1 MSDFPQSG
9 NSPTPPQTDVDRA
22 DAPEDERETIIPT
35 DYLDY
40 IDEVLEESMPASDPP
55 GWTPATSLGPPIHES
70 EKGRA

>member
-1 MSDFPQSG
+1 MSNFPQSG
-9 NSPTPPQTDVDRA
+9 KSLTLPQTDVDRA
-22 DAPEDERETIIPT
+22 DAPEDERETVIQT

-55 GWTPATSLGPPIHES
+55 GWTPATSLDPPIHES